1 MKHTLRCMKNEVG
14 FAYEACLRHTEK
26 LVCAS
31 LHGRCRRLLHGNE
44 VDASY
49 SPRRMLHS
57 FRRPIYILGILWYNY
72 LGSYLLDKIEFVE
85 FIATTSCLSMLIAH
99 GII

>member
-57 FRRPIYILGILWYNY
+57 FRRPYNQTKRV
-72 LGSYLLDKIEFVE
+72 DKLACQRASADCSANV
-85 FIATTSCLSMLIAH
+85 LQ
-99 GII
+99 

>member
-31 LHGRCRRLLHGNE
+31 LHRRRRRLLHGNE

-57 FRRPIYILGILWYNY
+57 FRRLFTFHRFYGIIQLI
-72 LGSYLLDKIEFVE
+72 DKLEFVGQ
-85 FIATTSCLSMLIAH
+85 IR
-99 GII
+99 

>member
-1 MKHTLRCMKNEVG
+1 MNHTLRCMKNEVG

-49 SPRRMLHS
+49 SPRRMLHF
-57 FRRPIYILGILWYNY
+57 FRRPIYFLENLWYNY
-72 LGSYLLDKIEFVE
+72 VGRGSNR
-85 FIATTSCLSMLIAH
+85 
-99 GII
+99 

>member
-31 LHGRCRRLLHGNE
+31 LHRRRRRLLHGNE

-49 SPRRMLHS
+49 SPRRILHS
-57 FRRPIYILGILWYNY
+57 FRRPIYILDVLWYNY
-72 LGSYLLDKIEFVE
+72 LG
-85 FIATTSCLSMLIAH
+85 
-99 GII
+99 

>member
-26 LVCAS
+26 LVCAL

-57 FRRPIYILGILWYNY
+57 FRRPIYILDILWYNY

>member
-26 LVCAS
+26 LVCAL

-44 VDASY
+44 VA
-49 SPRRMLHS
+49 LHIRQGEC
-57 FRRPIYILGILWYNY
+57 FIHFAVLFIFWVFYGIIT

>member
-1 MKHTLRCMKNEVG
+1 MKHTLRCMKNELG

-49 SPRRMLHS
+49 SPRQMLHS

>member
-31 LHGRCRRLLHGNE
+31 LHGRCKRLLHGNE